1 MRLYI
6 SNIMPHDDKP
16 STFEFNRLI
25 ENSGCWDTKESAER
39 DVNRINETGGIT
51 VKSPD
56 GLGRSAQCTD
66 FQIVSRPLGGFAIS
80 CEHPFSTD
88 TIDSV

>member
-6 SNIMPHDDKP
+6 SKITLYDDKHP
-16 STFEFNRLI
+16 IFEFNRLI
-25 ENSGCWDTKESAER
+25 ENSGRWDTKEFAER
-39 DVNRINETGGIT
+39 EVNRSNETGGIT

-56 GLGRSAQCTD
+56 GSGRSAQCTD
-66 FQIVSRPLGGFAIS
+66 FQIESRPLGGFAIS

-88 TIDSV
+88 MSDSA